1 MLAGVIASA
10 ELAELAGRHAEREL
24 RWRVA
29 DLGRLAGLAGGPG
42 NGELAARFR
51 FLPAAAGLARVVVD
65 IEGGLVLTCQRC
77 MGPLDWPVA
86 VSAEFC
92 IVASDDD
99 AAVLPEPMDAVAL
112 GPAGLELA
120 ELVED
125 EVLAALPLA
134 PMHAADGGCTAGR
147 TAAEPD
153 GVNRPFVGLA
163 MLLKNDA
170 DDAGKG
176 R

>member
-24 RWRVA
+24 RWAVA
-29 DLGRLAGLAGGPG
+29 DLGRLSALAPG
-42 NGELAARFR
+42 ASSGDLKARAR
-51 FLPAAAGLARVVVD
+51 FLPTTAGLARVVLE
-65 IEGGLVLTCQRC
+65 IQGGLVLTCQRC
-77 MGPLDWPVA
+77 LGPLEWPVDI
-86 VSAEFC
+86 SAEFC

-112 GPAGLELA
+112 GPAGLDLTELT
-120 ELVED
+120 ED

-134 PMHAADGGCTAGR
+134 PMHAADSGCGAGR

-163 MLLKNDA
+163 ALLKNDA